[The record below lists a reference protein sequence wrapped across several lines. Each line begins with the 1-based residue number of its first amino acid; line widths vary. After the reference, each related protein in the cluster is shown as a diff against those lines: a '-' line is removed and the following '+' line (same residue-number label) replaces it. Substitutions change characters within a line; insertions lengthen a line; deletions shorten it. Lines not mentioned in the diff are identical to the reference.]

1 MLCYVEV
8 EKSGGT
14 QLSAELSSLREVG
27 KSQKFRKGQQHF
39 GSNWVHSNGSL
50 HGGAGGWSCPT
61 CRITSTQS
69 HTDQPEGSCNR
80 DCLLFT
86 TDRRDSQIV
95 GWESVG
101 RLAISGYL
109 TSTSASRPNN
119 NDCSRM
125 YIDRLKILFEFEPH
139 QHRHIRQTIK
149 LQ

>member
-50 HGGAGGWSCPT
+50 HGCGGAGGWSCPT

-86 TDRRDSQIV
+86 TDRDSQIV
-95 GWESVG
+95 ESVSVNQWVVS
-101 RLAISGYL
+101 LHISGYL

-119 NDCSRM
+119 NDVGRFCSSLINIATSVNR
-125 YIDRLKILFEFEPH
+125 P
-139 QHRHIRQTIK
+139 
-149 LQ
+149 